1 MRFFILSLLLGLFL
15 PFTTSGQRTNVNGS
29 LGLNATK
36 EWKIT
41 KKFEVEIRQSLQG
54 NLERRDQDKKN
65 GDIFN
70 ELDFLPIEQDTEQDS
85 DGDGVTNRDDDDDDN
100 DGVNDNTDDDDEDD
114 ETGDET
120 DDDDEVTGDGD
131 DDDSSD
137 DGDGNGGDGDGND
150 DDDDDDDDDD
160 GGLNS
165 VDDRDGG
172 TPNADGSLPNDW
184 FMEWRGATS
193 IRSEWR
199 VLRWLRVAN
208 NYGVFYGGNTFRHR
222 LSTELRFI
230 PDIDVN
236 NLELSGRL
244 GVQHVAAQDDN
255 EWEWNHALLPRIDAE
270 YKLSKIFRVYVSAAL
285 NGALE
290 DKTVDFDRYRLD
302 GGLQLRL
309 SKHHDLDLGYRFQQ
323 RIGGKRTIAHN
334 LGVTYGYRF

>member
-1 MRFFILSLLLGLFL
+1 MRYYIILIILGLFAPL
-15 PFTTSGQRTNVNGS
+15 LTSAQANINGS

-54 NLERRDQDKKN
+54 NLERRKQDKKN

-70 ELDFLPIEQDTEQDS
+70 ELDFLPIQQDTEQDS
-85 DGDGVTNRDDDDDDN
+85 DDDGISNRDDDDDDN
-100 DGVNDNTDDDDEDD
+100 DGVNDDTDDDDEDD
-114 ETGDET
+114 GVGDEE
-120 DDDDEVTGDGD
+120 DDDDGNSD
-131 DDDSSD
+131 DDNNDN
-137 DGDGNGGDGDGND
+137 DGGNGDGDGD
-150 DDDDDDDDDD
+150 GDGEDDDDDDDDD
-160 GGLNS
+160 GINT

-193 IRSEWR
+193 IRSEYR
-199 VLRWLRVAN
+199 LLKWLRVAN
-208 NYGVFYGGNTFRHR
+208 NYSVFYGGNTFRHR
-222 LSTELRFI
+222 LGTELRFI
-230 PDIDVN
+230 PDLDMN
-236 NLELSGRL
+236 NLEVSGRV
-244 GVQHVAAQDDN
+244 GVQHIAAQDDN
-255 EWEWNHALLPRIDAE
+255 KWEWDHALIPRVDVE
-270 YKLSKIFRVYVSAAL
+270 YKLNKKFRVYVSAAL

-290 DKTVDFDRYRLD
+290 DRTVDFDRYRLD
-302 GGLQLRL
+302 SGVQLRL